1 MTKFLLSTGQSTTKV
16 EEYILDLVNLYL
28 KINPGDIPHRP
39 DFGSDFTFT
48 DVMKDEL
55 SREISYR
62 LNSLVDKIKSRVSGI
77 SLSVESIF
85 LIDEETVKLVLQIN
99 GKLSEGYYINLYE

>member
-1 MTKFLLSTGQSTTKV
+1 MTKFLLSTGQSTSKV
-16 EEYILDLVNLYL
+16 EEYVLDLVNLYL
-28 KINPGDIPHRP
+28 KINPGDIPHRS

-55 SREISYR
+55 SGEISYR

-77 SLSVESIF
+77 SLSIESIF